1 MPGGSQAGSGHVAA
15 TGPATTARAPS
26 STSTVTAATGE
37 GQSEQTQVA
46 GQVHAEGSARA
57 VSQTP
62 LTMVDAEERALDE
75 DPLPAGR
82 RAQVKAYFTLLREQL
97 EP

>member
-1 MPGGSQAGSGHVAA
+1 MKATGAA
-15 TGPATTARAPS
+15 TAPHTPAQ
-26 STSTVTAATGE
+26 TSTVTAASGE
-37 GQSEQTQVA
+37 GHSEQVQVG
-46 GQVHAEGSARA
+46 GQVHDEGSARA

-82 RAQVKAYFTLLREQL
+82 RAQVKAYFNLLREKL